1 MHRGSWEINLILVV
15 KFEYECW
22 HYQNMSVLLIYC
34 RKLSCLES
42 DSTEE
47 YSSLILHVG
56 INLRN
61 YCRNEGDINLPCVH
75 DLKNWRKNAIM
86 DSAPSAP
93 YRFNETNFFAR
104 KWSKAWHFN
113 ISKATF
119 FWKSGF
125 TVEYLNSSRR
135 FPNHTLSSSSWKNLK
150 SWKYYILFYYNTI
163 FNMSVA

>member
-1 MHRGSWEINLILVV
+1 
-15 KFEYECW
+15 
-22 HYQNMSVLLIYC
+22 MSVLLIYY
-34 RKLSCLES
+34 RKLSRLES

-47 YSSLILHVG
+47 YSSLVLHYVSIFSADNKCSHVG

-150 SWKYYILFYYNTI
+150 SWKFYILFY
-163 FNMSVA
+163 